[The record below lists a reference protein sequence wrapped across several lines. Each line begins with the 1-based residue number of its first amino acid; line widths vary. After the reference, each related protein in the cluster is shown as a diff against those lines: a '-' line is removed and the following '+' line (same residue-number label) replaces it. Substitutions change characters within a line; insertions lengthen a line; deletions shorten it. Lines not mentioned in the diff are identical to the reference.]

1 MYICHTNT
9 KIMSI
14 FKKWKTIVLTIAA
27 LGAIMSCG
35 SRYTYESVEGDPLQA
50 RIYTLDNGLKVYMT
64 VNKETPRIQTYIAV
78 KVGAKDDPAETTGL
92 AHYFEH
98 LMFKGTS
105 TFGTQN
111 YELEKPLLDQ
121 IEALFEEYRE
131 TTDPLQRREIYR
143 RIDSVSLEASK
154 HSIPNEYDK
163 LMSAIGA
170 VGTNAGTSY
179 DQTVYIEDIPSNQIK
194 NWAKIQAERFSDN
207 VIRGFHT
214 ELETVYE
221 ESNMYAAMD
230 SDKVLEKLLAALFPS
245 HPYGTQT
252 VLGTQQHLKN
262 PSITNI
268 KEYYKMYYVPNNV
281 AVCLSGDFD
290 PNEMIAIIDEY
301 FGGWEANPN
310 LPDRVPTQE
319 EPIKG
324 TISHNVWG
332 LESEY
337 VTLGWHGPHVSSDE
351 DALFTVLGQVLSNG
365 TAGIL
370 DLELNQQQKVLYS
383 SAFAYMLADR
393 SLLLMQGNPR
403 QGQTLEEVKDLMLSS
418 LDKIR
423 EGDFEESLLTAIIN
437 NYKLNMMR
445 RLENNRGRANLFVSS
460 FINGVP
466 WEKQIAFI
474 ERMEAVTK
482 EDLVAF
488 ANEHFKEDN
497 FVAVYKK
504 QGPDPNYVKIDKPDI
519 TPIHM
524 NRDTSSAFLKEVLAL
539 RVKPIKPV
547 FVDFNKDYK
556 KKKLAEGVELVYVP
570 NTMNDMFTLTW
581 VYNIGSNH
589 DNALSTAFDYLEY
602 IGTSEKSA
610 AEIKKA
616 FYEMA
621 CSYYASV
628 SGNTCTISLSG
639 LAENMQSALALLVE
653 LGMHAEADQE
663 VYNDMV
669 HNVLKNRMDAKTDQR
684 ACFQRLQTYMQY
696 GPENSLTRI
705 ISEEE
710 LLKTTPDVLISKI
723 KELFSYGVDV
733 YYYGPES
740 MDKAGTAFTSVYPIP
755 DTPKED
761 PEKIYYK
768 PQIIE
773 ENKVFLAP
781 YKANQLYYASYSAR
795 EGEMYEN
802 VPYTLANMYNEYFGS
817 SMNAIVFQEMR
828 EARGLAYSASARYSE
843 PTRIE
848 EGFPYTFS
856 SFIATQNDKMQE
868 AMEAFHDIINDMP
881 ESEKSFSLA
890 KEGLMSTLRTN
901 RITGRALINYYQ
913 RAKEKNLWT
922 DRRKDLFN
930 QAQSVELEDIVEFQK
945 EWIQNRP
952 TVYGI
957 LSDIDALD
965 LDYLNDYGTVIKL
978 SLHDIFGY

>member
-1 MYICHTNT
+1 M
-9 KIMSI
+9 IMSTLC
-14 FKKWKTIVLTIAA
+14 KCKTVFLTVAA
-27 LGAIMSCG
+27 LGAILSCG
-35 SRYTYESVEGDPLQA
+35 TRYTYERVEGDPLNA

-111 YELEKPLLDQ
+111 YALEKPLLDQ
-121 IEALFEEYRE
+121 IEALFEEYRQ
-131 TTDPLQRREIYR
+131 TTDARQRKEIYR
-143 RIDSVSLEASK
+143 LIDSVSLEASK
-154 HSIPNEYDK
+154 HAIPNEYDK

-170 VGTNAGTSY
+170 TGTNAGTSY
-179 DQTVYIEDIPSNQIK
+179 DQTVYIEDIPSNQIR
-194 NWAKIQAERFSDN
+194 NWAKIQAARFSDN

-252 VLGTQQHLKN
+252 VLGTQNHLKN

-268 KEYYKMYYVPNNV
+268 KEYYKTFYVPNNI
-281 AVCLSGDFD
+281 AICLSGDFD

-301 FGGWEANPN
+301 FGDWEANPE
-310 LPDRVPTQE
+310 LPDRQPTQE
-319 EPIKG
+319 KPVEGPV
-324 TISHNVWG
+324 THSVWG

-337 VTLGWHGPHVSSDE
+337 VTMGWHGPHVSSDE
-351 DALFTVLGQVLSNG
+351 DALFTVLGEVLSNG

-383 SAFAYMLADR
+383 TAFAYMLADR
-393 SLLLMQGNPR
+393 SLLVMQGNPK
-403 QGQTLEEVKDLMLSS
+403 QGQTLEEVKNLLLSS

-437 NYKLNMMR
+437 NYKLSMMR

-460 FINGVP
+460 FTNDIP
-466 WEKQIAFI
+466 WERQIKFI

-482 EDLVAF
+482 EDLVAYVK
-488 ANEHFKEDN
+488 EHFKEDN
-497 FVAVYKK
+497 YVVIYKK
-504 QGPDPNYVKIDKPDI
+504 QGPDPNYIKIEKPEI
-519 TPIHM
+519 TPIYM
-524 NRDTSSAFLKEVLAL
+524 NRDTSSAFLKEILAT

-547 FVDFNKDYK
+547 FVDFQKDFK
-556 KKKLAEGVELVYVP
+556 KKKLAEGVEMVYVP
-570 NTMNDMFTLTW
+570 NTLNDLFTLTL
-581 VYNIGSNH
+581 VFNVGNNH
-589 DNALSTAFDYLEY
+589 DNALSTALSYLEY

-610 AEIKKA
+610 AEVKQA

-621 CSYYASV
+621 CSYYAQV
-628 SGNTCTISLSG
+628 SQNTCTITLSG
-639 LAENMQSALALLVE
+639 LAENMEPALELLVA
-653 LGMHAEADQE
+653 LGLDAQPDQE
-663 VYNDMV
+663 VYTAMV
-669 HNVLKNRMDAKTDQR
+669 HNILKNRVDAKADQR
-684 ACFQRLQTYMQY
+684 TCFQRLQMYMQY
-696 GPENSLTRI
+696 GPENSATQI
-705 ISEEE
+705 ISEET
-710 LLKTTPDVLISKI
+710 LRKTTPDELLAKVRA
-723 KELFSYGVDV
+723 LFSYGVDV
-733 YYYGPES
+733 YYYGPEN
-740 MDKAGTAFTSVYPIP
+740 MDKAGNIFTTVYPVPEI
-755 DTPKED
+755 PKEN
-761 PEKIYYK
+761 PEKIHYY

-773 ENKVFLAP
+773 SNKVFLAP
-781 YKANQLYYASYSAR
+781 YKANQLYYATYSAR
-795 EGEMYEN
+795 EGETYEE

-828 EARGLAYSASARYSE
+828 EARGLAYSATARYSE
-843 PTRIE
+843 PNQIQ

-856 SFIATQNDKMQE
+856 SFIATQNDKMAE
-868 AMEAFHDIINDMP
+868 AMKAFHDIINDMP

-890 KEGLMSTLRTN
+890 KEGLLSTLRTD
-901 RITGRALINYYQ
+901 RITGRALLNYYI
-913 RAKEKNLWT
+913 RAKERNLWT
-922 DRRKDLFN
+922 DRRKELFN
-930 QAQSVELEDIVEFQK
+930 QGQTVELEDIVRFQK

-957 LSDIDALD
+957 LSDLEALD
-965 LDYLNDYGTVIKL
+965 VNYLSDYGPVVL
-978 SLHDIFGY
+978 LGLEDIFGY